1 MIKVKNLTKKYNDFI
16 AVNNINFNINKGE
29 IVGFVGKNGAGKTT
43 TIRCIMNM
51 LFFSFGEI
59 KIEGLNS
66 VTDTKEIKNILSYM
80 PGESLF
86 YESIKV
92 IDLLKLVL
100 KFSKKNEKEI
110 YELSNYFE
118 LDINKKINELSLGN
132 KKKLSIIV
140 ALLKNHK
147 ILILDEPTNGLDPLM
162 QKKFFKLILK
172 EREKGVTI
180 FLSSH
185 NLNEVENYCDR
196 VIIIKNGKIVKEVD
210 MLKARKSLKQMI
222 TYTLKDGTK
231 KKYEFAGNINKE
243 LKKLTNLDLS
253 LLEIKTKSITEEF
266 INFYESGEKDE

>member
-59 KIEGLNS
+59 KIEGLDS